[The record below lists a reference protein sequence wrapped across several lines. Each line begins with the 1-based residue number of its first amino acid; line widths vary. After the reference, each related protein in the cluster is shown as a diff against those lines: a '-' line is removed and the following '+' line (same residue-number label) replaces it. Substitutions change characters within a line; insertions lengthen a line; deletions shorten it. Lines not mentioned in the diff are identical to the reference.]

1 MGEPGERIRLDLLLV
16 RRGFA
21 RSRTRA
27 RELIRAGHVVRDET
41 VLRKPGALIEAA
53 APVTVTGADHPWVGR
68 GGIKLAAALDEF
80 GVSPEGMTCLDVG
93 ASTGGFSHVLRDR
106 GARHVF
112 AVDVGHGQF
121 DGDLAAD
128 PGITLLERTDAR
140 SLTADIIASPIDL
153 LVADLSFIP
162 ARTALGPAL
171 ELVRAGGSALI
182 LVKPQFE
189 LGPERVGR
197 NGVVRD
203 ERWRTEACRL
213 VEAWISARPGW
224 RSLGVMP
231 SIITGADGNQEY
243 FLAARRP

>member
-121 DGDLAAD
+121 ARELAAD
-128 PGITLLERTDAR
+128 PGITLMEKTDAR
-140 SLTADIIASPIDL
+140 SLTADTVAAPIDL

-171 ELVRAGGSALI
+171 GLVRAGGSALI

-189 LGPERVGR
+189 LGPERVGK

-203 ERWRTEACRL
+203 ERWRAEACRL
-213 VEAWISARPGW
+213 VEAWIDAHPGW
-224 RSLGVMP
+224 RTLGIMP
-231 SIITGADGNQEY
+231 SVITGADGNQEY
-243 FLAARRP
+243 FLAARRS